1 MYWDLTKYFRSV
13 NQLNKN
19 KIKPSK
25 FKLIIANLNG
35 KKNIIIIID
44 KVKETLYFICVCLP
58 SVYAYESGSCPI
70 FSSITYY
77 LPGLLVDMLYAS
89 FSKNTDLY
97 FCIVRNPTPSCF
109 FFTFGSWFLE
119 IPEKPYCDYHD
130 NRCDRKSNDIWPS
143 YATVNP
149 DLSIYLFIYIFIYL
163 FIDLFI
169 YLFICLFI
177 FQKNWRKKIQVL
189 TF

>member
-1 MYWDLTKYFRSV
+1 M
-13 NQLNKN
+13 
-19 KIKPSK
+19 
-25 FKLIIANLNG
+25 
-35 KKNIIIIID
+35 
-44 KVKETLYFICVCLP
+44 CLP

-77 LPGLLVDMLYAS
+77 SPGLLVDMLYAS

-119 IPEKPYCDYHD
+119 IPEKPYYDYHD

-149 DLSIYLFIYIFIYL
+149 DLSIYLFIYLHIYL
-163 FIDLFI
+163 SIYIFVYLFI
-169 YLFICLFI
+169 YLFVYSFSKKTDVKKYKFWLFNSSMAKVSFFYYFYELLTLIVKRIWYYIKYAWCDCLCS
-177 FQKNWRKKIQVL
+177 
-189 TF
+189 